1 MKNIDFVNYSGSYQK
16 DKKLVLKELNLSIKK
31 GEMIA
36 IIGKSGA
43 GKTTIFNAILK
54 QLQTKSGNIFIKE
67 FDIDKLTNKQ
77 WKNIVKKIGYLS
89 QETNLI
95 EDLNIYENILHFYPS
110 YKNKLFAFF
119 KILTKK
125 QKTEIFEVL
134 ESLNIL
140 DKVFTKV
147 SDLSGGQKHRVE
159 IAKLL
164 LKKVEIILADEPTAS
179 LDIKTSKDIMNILK
193 SINKN
198 YETTILVNIHDLN
211 IIQRFFTKYI
221 FIKNGELVQIGNPKD
236 LTKKEMEKLYES

>member
-67 FDIDKLTNKQ
+67 SDIDKLTNKQ

-110 YKNKLFAFF
+110 YKNKFFAFF

>member
-67 FDIDKLTNKQ
+67 SDIDKLTNKQ
-77 WKNIVKKIGYLS
+77 WKNIVKKICYLS

-119 KILTKK
+119 
-125 QKTEIFEVL
+125 
-134 ESLNIL
+134 
-140 DKVFTKV
+140 
-147 SDLSGGQKHRVE
+147 
-159 IAKLL
+159 
-164 LKKVEIILADEPTAS
+164 
-179 LDIKTSKDIMNILK
+179 
-193 SINKN
+193 
-198 YETTILVNIHDLN
+198 
-211 IIQRFFTKYI
+211 
-221 FIKNGELVQIGNPKD
+221 
-236 LTKKEMEKLYES
+236 

>member
-1 MKNIDFVNYSGSYQK
+1 M
-16 DKKLVLKELNLSIKK
+16 
-31 GEMIA
+31 
-36 IIGKSGA
+36 
-43 GKTTIFNAILK
+43 
-54 QLQTKSGNIFIKE
+54 
-67 FDIDKLTNKQ
+67 
-77 WKNIVKKIGYLS
+77 
-89 QETNLI
+89 I

-125 QKTEIFEVL
+125 QKIEIFEVL